1 MGLIK
6 EVRERRLIA
15 YMGAYLV
22 TGFVVLEGVDQLI
35 SHEYVPAIAYPIAL
49 VFYVFGMLGS
59 LTFAW
64 YHGEKGRQET
74 TRGEVAIHTTLFV
87 LALATGAYVF
97 TSQRQAAELAA
108 AAASS
113 GLEANS
119 LAVLYF
125 EDLSSGGELAYVADG
140 ITEALIDQLSQVRS
154 LAVISKNGVAAYR
167 DADVTVDSIARAL
180 EVGSIIRGSVE
191 QAGNDLRV
199 TTRLVDGFSGADI
212 ERSTIEMPAGDFLAA
227 RDSVAESV
235 SRLLRQ
241 RLGEEVALRE
251 RQAGTDNV
259 EAWSLLQRA
268 ERLRKDA
275 EDLDEAGD
283 LEGALTTFQHA
294 DSLLAI
300 AEAADPNWAE
310 PPALRARIASRRAFF
325 IANET
330 GDFDAAVIQIGKGL
344 AHAERGLEIA
354 ANDPKALEQRGTL
367 NYLLYLLDVT
377 PDRAEAERLLNGAQA
392 DLQSAVEGDPSLA
405 SAYSVLSHLY
415 YQRQD
420 NISVVLAARRA
431 YEEDAFLQNA
441 DLIVQRLFWGHYD
454 LEQFSDAGRWCDEG
468 ARRFSGNHNFIECQL
483 RMMLTPIGEP
493 DVESAWQLREELVS
507 LAPETQRPFVDR
519 LGYLLVAGVLAKSGL
534 ADSSSSVFMQGR
546 GDEEVDP
553 QQDLVV
559 TEAAIRASTGDPDGA
574 MELLRRYV
582 AANPLH
588 SFAVGE
594 NVHWWW
600 RDLRDRPDFQALVRR
615 GD

>member
-15 YMGAYLV
+15 FMGAYLV

-49 VFYVFGMLGS
+49 VFYVFGALGS

-74 TRGEVAIHTTLFV
+74 TRGEVAIHTTLSV

-113 GLEANS
+113 GLEASS

-167 DADVTVDSIARAL
+167 DADVTLDSIARAL
-180 EVGSIIRGSVE
+180 EVGSVIRGSVE
-191 QAGNDLRV
+191 QTGDDLRV

-283 LEGALTTFQHA
+283 LDRALATFQHA

-300 AEAADPNWAE
+300 AEAADPDWAE
-310 PPALRARIASRRAFF
+310 PPALRARIASRSAFF

-330 GDFDAAVIQIGKGL
+330 GDFDAAVIRINEGL
-344 AHAERGLEIA
+344 AHAERALEVA

-377 PDRAEAERLLNGAQA
+377 PDRGEAERLLNGAHA

-454 LEQFSDAGRWCDEG
+454 LEQFSDAERWCDEG

-483 RMMLTPIGEP
+483 RMVLTPIGEP
-493 DVESAWQLREELVS
+493 DVESAWQLREDFVS
-507 LAPETQRPFVDR
+507 LTPETQRPFVDR

-534 ADSSSSVFMQGR
+534 ADSASSVFERGR
-546 GDEEVDP
+546 GSEEVDP
-553 QQDLVV
+553 QQELMV
-559 TEAAIRASTGDPDGA
+559 TEAAIRATTGDPDGA
-574 MELLRRYV
+574 LELLRRYV
-582 AANPLH
+582 AANPQH

-600 RDLRDRPDFQALVRR
+600 RDLRSRPEFQSLLSR
-615 GD
+615 GQ